1 MSLVGWLNTV
11 NLTTPLGLAVARVSG
26 CSVHRADDSWVAVG
40 YRARLP
46 RAAAFTVGSV
56 VICRGTEIPAA
67 VMAHEVTHSRQY
79 AWLGLTFLPAYA
91 AGMVHSMVRTG
102 DWWSR
107 NPFERRAGLVAGGY
121 RENPIRPIRTRR
133 GGPADSGA
141 GG

>member
-1 MSLVGWLNTV
+1 MSLVSWLNNL

-26 CSVHRADDSWVAVG
+26 CRVNRDEDGWVAVG

-46 RAAAFTVGSV
+46 MAAAFTVGSV
-56 VICRGTEIPAA
+56 VICREADIPPV
-67 VMAHEVTHSRQY
+67 VMAHERTHSRQY

-91 AGMVHSMVRTG
+91 AGMVHSVVRTG

-107 NPFERRAGLVAGGY
+107 NPFERHAGLAAGGY
-121 RENPIRPIRTRR
+121 RERPIRPVRTRR
-133 GGPADSGA
+133 GGSVGIGA